1 MAELHVWWDYF
12 ANEPSVVS
20 PESVA
25 LCKYIN
31 HQRSK
36 HNGLDNVTIIGS
48 NNLDIFGGGFQL
60 PLLVVKDETSTCK
73 QFISGFLNIVLY
85 LEHMVQKQEHN
96 YSKKKLSL
104 QDKML
109 LNYLCN
115 KLTLMTE
122 YQLFL
127 NLDNYKNYTKLHL
140 FRLFPFPFN
149 WLNDPLRLRKKIEQ
163 KLNKYLKIG
172 YVNEEE
178 FLVDESEVLED
189 DEESAEFIAHD
200 EEFDKNMKKYL
211 FDNKKEN
218 QLSILKY
225 HTQFQSQFQR
235 LVKVCENQAAI
246 TSASSCT
253 PHISI
258 QCLIDSNMDIV
269 LNKLPNSAELK
280 KCVPS
285 FQFSPVVCGDSC
297 LDIKKPNFKESNYNL
312 LNKFGVFPA

>member
-1 MAELHVWWDYF
+1 MAELHIWWDYS

-25 LCKYIN
+25 LYKYIN
-31 HQRSK
+31 YYRSK
-36 HNGLDNVTIIGS
+36 QNGLDNVVIVGS

-60 PLLVVKDETSTCK
+60 PLLVLKDETSKCK

-85 LEHMVQKQEHN
+85 FENVVQNQEHN
-96 YSKKKLSL
+96 YFKGLSL

-115 KLTLMTE
+115 NLTLMTE

-127 NLDNYKNYTKLHL
+127 NLDNYKHFTKLHL

-149 WLNDPLRLRKKIEQ
+149 WLNDPLRLRKMIEQ

-172 YVNEEE
+172 YVNDEE
-178 FLVDESEVLED
+178 FLVDESELLD

-200 EEFDKNMKKYL
+200 EQFDENMKKYL

-218 QLSILKY
+218 KLSILKY
-225 HTQFQSQFQR
+225 HAQFQSKFQK
-235 LVKVCENQAAI
+235 LVKVCENQTAI
-246 TSASSCT
+246 TSAGTYS

-269 LNKLPNSAELK
+269 LNKLPNSAEIK

-285 FQFSPVVCGDSC
+285 FQFSPVFCGDTC
-297 LDIKKPNFKESNYNL
+297 ADIQKPNFRESNYNL
-312 LNKFGVFPA
+312 LNKVGVFPA